1 MLLNFDYDGVIAN
14 SFEPL
19 LALTIQT
26 QKLLGFGRPPTSEDF
41 RSLENLS
48 IEGLGRHIG
57 LSEDLV
63 SHYVQKFF
71 ELQKQK
77 WSVEVFPDIVPV
89 FHELSQQHKLVV
101 ITASQSDAVA
111 ETLETSGLD
120 STISK
125 VFGGEIG
132 LTKAERIRMSCEAFQ
147 IDHNN
152 VFMIGDTISDIR
164 QGKLAQAQTVA
175 VTWGF
180 QNQALLKKE
189 NPYFI
194 IDKPRDLLRIIT

>member
-1 MLLNFDYDGVIAN
+1 MLLNFDYDGVIVN
-14 SFEPL
+14 SFERL

-41 RSLENLS
+41 RTLENLS

-57 LSEDLV
+57 LSENLV
-63 SHYVQKFF
+63 SSYVQKFF

-77 WSVEVFPDIVPV
+77 WSVEVFPNIVPV
-89 FHELSQQHKLVV
+89 FQELSQQHKLVI
-101 ITASQSDAVA
+101 ITASQSDAVV
-111 ETLETSGLD
+111 ETLETFGLGP
-120 STISK
+120 TISK
-125 VFGGEIG
+125 VFGGELG
-132 LTKAERIRMSCEAFQ
+132 LTKAARIRMSCEVFQ

-152 VFMIGDTISDIR
+152 VFMIGDSISDIR
-164 QGKLAQAQTVA
+164 QGKLAQVQTVA